1 MQTHTY
7 LAVKS
12 MFFKISVVLVIIG
25 FGKKRNIKFFVLCAE
40 VAICVCL
47 LVVCGSLWSFAVGL
61 WLFVVVCD
69 HLLVVCGRLLV
80 VCGRLWS
87 FAGGLWSFVV
97 AACFNNYL
105 NGRILYYFL

>member
-87 FAGGLWSFVV
+87 LPVLVTTLTDVYCIIFYKEVYNL
-97 AACFNNYL
+97 
-105 NGRILYYFL
+105 

>member
-25 FGKKRNIKFFVLCAE
+25 FGKKRNIRFFVLCAE

-87 FAGGLWSFVV
+87 LPVLVTTLTDVYCIIFYKEVYNL
-97 AACFNNYL
+97 
-105 NGRILYYFL
+105 